1 MDLDVVFLGTAASVP
16 SAGRG
21 LSSVLIRRGGD
32 RILIDCGEGTQR
44 QLMRSTGLAD
54 LDVILITHLHAD
66 HVLGLPGLV
75 KTFGL
80 RDRDKPLVIA
90 GPAALQQFW
99 NAMRRTVIGTLPYDV
114 EIVPVHHEVAW
125 RGDGYRVEAV
135 PTEHGVPSV
144 GYVLI
149 EDDRPGRFDADRAR
163 ELGVTDVRDYGVLQ
177 RGGDVPAVDGRIVRP
192 ADVLGEHRHGRKV
205 VYTGDTA
212 ACGAVRDAARDATLL
227 VHEATFLLEDSERA
241 RMTRH
246 STAHDAALTAAAAN
260 VQLLALTHVSTRYA
274 PAALAEEAA
283 SVFPDVVVARDFD
296 RIDLPFPERG
306 GPVHEPRGV
315 RPSRG
320 AREGEPSTAEP
331 LDAAIEAEA

>member
-21 LSSVLIRRGGD
+21 LSSMLIRRGGD

-90 GPAALQQFW
+90 GPHSLQQFW
-99 NAMRRTVIGTLPYDV
+99 SAMRRTVIGTLPYDV

-125 RGDGYRVEAV
+125 RGDDYRIEAV
-135 PTEHGVPSV
+135 PTEHGIPSV
-144 GYVLI
+144 GYALI
-149 EDDRPGRFDADRAR
+149 EGDRPGRFDAARAR
-163 ELGVTDVRDYGVLQ
+163 ELGVTDVRDFGVLQ
-177 RGGDVPAVDGRIVRP
+177 RGGEVVGESGDTVRP
-192 ADVLGEHRHGRKV
+192 EDVLGEHRLGRRI

-212 ACGAVRDAARDATLL
+212 ACGAIREAARDATLL
-227 VHEATFLLEDSERA
+227 VHEATFLQEDADRA
-241 RMTRH
+241 RQTNH

-260 VQLLALTHVSTRYA
+260 ARMLALTHVSTRYA
-274 PAALAEEAA
+274 PRALAEEA
-283 SVFPDVVVARDFD
+283 SPVFENVIVARDFD

-306 GPVHEPRGV
+306 EPVHEPRGG
-315 RPSRG
+315 RPRH
-320 AREGEPSTAEP
+320 EPADVVATES
-331 LDAAIEAEA
+331 

>member
-1 MDLDVVFLGTAASVP
+1 M
-16 SAGRG
+16 
-21 LSSVLIRRGGD
+21 LIRRGGD

-90 GPAALQQFW
+90 GPPALQQFW
-99 NAMRRTVIGTLPYDV
+99 AAMRRTVIGTLPYDV

-125 RGDGYRVEAV
+125 SGEDYRIEAV

-144 GYVLI
+144 GYALI

-163 ELGVTDVRDYGVLQ
+163 ELGVTDVRDFGVLQ
-177 RGGDVPAVDGRIVRP
+177 RGGDVVAETGDTVRP
-192 ADVLGEHRHGRKV
+192 ADVLGEHRLGRRV

-212 ACGAVRDAARDATLL
+212 ACSAVREAARDATLL
-227 VHEATFLLEDSERA
+227 VHEATFLQEDADRA
-241 RMTRH
+241 RQTSH
-246 STAHDAALTAAAAN
+246 STALDAALTAAAAN
-260 VQLLALTHVSTRYA
+260 VQLLALTHVSTRYVA
-274 PAALAEEAA
+274 RSLAEEASA
-283 SVFPDVVVARDFD
+283 VFDNVVVARDFD

-306 GPVHEPRGV
+306 GPVHEVRGGRPRH
-315 RPSRG
+315 
-320 AREGEPSTAEP
+320 EPVEAVASEP
-331 LDAAIEAEA
+331 

>member
-1 MDLDVVFLGTAASVP
+1 MVGYFTRMDLDVVFLGTAASVP

-21 LSSVLIRRGGD
+21 LSSMLIRRGGD

-54 LDVILITHLHAD
+54 VDVILITHLHAD

-90 GPAALQQFW
+90 GPHALEQFW
-99 NAMRRTVIGTLPYDV
+99 SAMRRTVIGTLPYDV

-125 RGDGYRVEAV
+125 SRDDYRIEAI

-144 GYVLI
+144 GYALI

-163 ELGVTDVRDYGVLQ
+163 ELGVTDVRDFGVLQ
-177 RGGDVPAVDGRIVRP
+177 RGDDVVTESGDTVRP
-192 ADVLGEHRHGRKV
+192 ADVLGEHRSGRRI

-212 ACGAVRDAARDATLL
+212 ACSSVREAARDATLL
-227 VHEATFLLEDSERA
+227 VHEATFLQEDADRA
-241 RMTRH
+241 RQTKH

-260 VQLLALTHVSTRYA
+260 ARMLALTHVSTRYVA
-274 PAALAEEAA
+274 RSLEEEASA
-283 SVFPDVVVARDFD
+283 VFDNVIVARDFD

-306 GPVHEPRGV
+306 EPVHEPRGG
-315 RPSRG
+315 RPRRDHVETVTTES
-320 AREGEPSTAEP
+320 
-331 LDAAIEAEA
+331 